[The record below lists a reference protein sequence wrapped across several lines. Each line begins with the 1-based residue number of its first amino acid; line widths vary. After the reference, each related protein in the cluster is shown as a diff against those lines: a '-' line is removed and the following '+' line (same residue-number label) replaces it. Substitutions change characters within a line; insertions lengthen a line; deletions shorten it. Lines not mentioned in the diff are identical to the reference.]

1 MSINRSSRALRLFLQ
16 FLVQDNICFKMGWFG
31 RVCSSCF
38 ATKPLPICCAAHVK
52 ESTSTRFLYC
62 CILTV
67 VSVLS
72 VIFHTGGLAHSTAT
86 QVLGDMMLE
95 FCSHFQ
101 TREHCVR
108 FVGYLAVYRFCIP
121 LSIFHFILMLCTI
134 QNSNSQSWSGK
145 IHNGFW
151 FWKCAFIIGLW
162 VMSIFFPSL
171 DKATTAWMLMAVL
184 GGIAFIYLQN
194 VFFID
199 YAYEFNGIWF
209 RRSKQKPVFRILIFT
224 LTATLYLGTFVA
236 YFVLWAL
243 WGYLNSCVLN
253 AMIVYVNV
261 CLTALLLLLSF
272 AQPRIRSQ
280 SLYLPGAVT
289 AAFAAYL
296 TWSAVMSQPKSVV
309 RGVPVE
315 KQAIQFFN
323 LRLHSNRSASHKLA
337 MNRTGL
343 LMDNVCLPAILHGP
357 SALDH
362 ISDLFAALGI
372 ILVVGGSIYSS
383 MRATLQAKRLGI
395 KTRRQ
400 KMKTIIQ
407 KMLAELK
414 EEENQQREAMG
425 RSANPA
431 STSPTLPPPSSQS
444 CACFGTERRKKR
456 RRMVLEMLKEIVD
469 STSPSEHESISSET
483 VPPVK
488 NPNESLRRRLLKK
501 RLGLA
506 SPSSAPQLIPS
517 PPAEVEMLAMGE
529 ISPAPTSKTLP
540 RVSVNV
546 ECLVGVSTLPHRSSA
561 SSSNGRC
568 AISNL
573 GKERPS
579 STYGTVNFPL
589 AQDLKDFIS
598 INDVRLEKARFVTQ
612 YLAGDEGRH
621 LLHENKEMAE
631 SVVSLAE
638 VLLPQR
644 SPKDRFTIYNEA
656 ILTVYSYAWFHFTF
670 CLATLFMMAQ
680 LTNWYNPELSSLQA
694 VMESWANMW
703 MKLFS
708 AFLALLLYLW
718 TLCFMRFCFSRSLI
732 QTPLN
737 PATHWVAKEPEN
749 NPSQNGNK
757 KYLPSRV

>member
-1 MSINRSSRALRLFLQ
+1 
-16 FLVQDNICFKMGWFG
+16 MGWFG

-38 ATKPLPICCAAHVK
+38 ATKPLPICCAPHVK

-134 QNSNSQSWSGK
+134 QNSSSQSWRGK

-209 RRSKQKPVFRILIFT
+209 RRSKQKPLFRILIFT

-323 LRLHSNRSASHKLA
+323 LRLHSNLSASHKLA

-372 ILVVGGSIYSS
+372 ILVVAGYY
-383 MRATLQAKRLGI
+383 TLGPLESHRI
-395 KTRRQ
+395 H
-400 KMKTIIQ
+400 
-407 KMLAELK
+407 
-414 EEENQQREAMG
+414 G
-425 RSANPA
+425 RHWIGWN
-431 STSPTLPPPSSQS
+431 
-444 CACFGTERRKKR
+444 K
-456 RRMVLEMLKEIVD
+456 
-469 STSPSEHESISSET
+469 
-483 VPPVK
+483 
-488 NPNESLRRRLLKK
+488 
-501 RLGLA
+501 
-506 SPSSAPQLIPS
+506 QLIRHLVHGNTHRQLEGRPETKGFGALATFARLNMFRYGKFIRVPVPRRGVNHVDECHPQVVGRRSRRS
-517 PPAEVEMLAMGE
+517 PP
-529 ISPAPTSKTLP
+529 I
-540 RVSVNV
+540 
-546 ECLVGVSTLPHRSSA
+546 
-561 SSSNGRC
+561 
-568 AISNL
+568 
-573 GKERPS
+573 
-579 STYGTVNFPL
+579 
-589 AQDLKDFIS
+589 KD
-598 INDVRLEKARFVTQ
+598 
-612 YLAGDEGRH
+612 
-621 LLHENKEMAE
+621 
-631 SVVSLAE
+631 
-638 VLLPQR
+638 
-644 SPKDRFTIYNEA
+644 
-656 ILTVYSYAWFHFTF
+656 
-670 CLATLFMMAQ
+670 
-680 LTNWYNPELSSLQA
+680 
-694 VMESWANMW
+694 
-703 MKLFS
+703 
-708 AFLALLLYLW
+708 
-718 TLCFMRFCFSRSLI
+718 I
-732 QTPLN
+732 QC
-737 PATHWVAKEPEN
+737 VA
-749 NPSQNGNK
+749 
-757 KYLPSRV
+757 

>member
-1 MSINRSSRALRLFLQ
+1 M
-16 FLVQDNICFKMGWFG
+16 
-31 RVCSSCF
+31 
-38 ATKPLPICCAAHVK
+38 
-52 ESTSTRFLYC
+52 
-62 CILTV
+62 
-67 VSVLS
+67 
-72 VIFHTGGLAHSTAT
+72 
-86 QVLGDMMLE
+86 
-95 FCSHFQ
+95 
-101 TREHCVR
+101 REIR
-108 FVGYLAVYRFCIP
+108 
-121 LSIFHFILMLCTI
+121 M
-134 QNSNSQSWSGK
+134 
-145 IHNGFW
+145 
-151 FWKCAFIIGLW
+151 
-162 VMSIFFPSL
+162 
-171 DKATTAWMLMAVL
+171 
-184 GGIAFIYLQN
+184 
-194 VFFID
+194 
-199 YAYEFNGIWF
+199 
-209 RRSKQKPVFRILIFT
+209 
-224 LTATLYLGTFVA
+224 
-236 YFVLWAL
+236 
-243 WGYLNSCVLN
+243 
-253 AMIVYVNV
+253 
-261 CLTALLLLLSF
+261 LSF
-272 AQPRIRSQ
+272 HLHFSRVAV
-280 SLYLPGAVT
+280 SL
-289 AAFAAYL
+289 
-296 TWSAVMSQPKSVV
+296 
-309 RGVPVE
+309 
-315 KQAIQFFN
+315 
-323 LRLHSNRSASHKLA
+323 
-337 MNRTGL
+337 
-343 LMDNVCLPAILHGP
+343 
-357 SALDH
+357 ALDA
-362 ISDLFAALGI
+362 D
-372 ILVVGGSIYSS
+372 
-383 MRATLQAKRLGI
+383 
-395 KTRRQ
+395 
-400 KMKTIIQ
+400 KTIIQ
-407 KMLAELK
+407 KMLAEVK

-425 RSANPA
+425 RSANAA

-444 CACFGTERRKKR
+444 CACFGTERRNKR

-501 RLGLA
+501 RLGLT

-517 PPAEVEMLAMGE
+517 PPGEVEMLAMGE

-561 SSSNGRC
+561 SSNGRRV
-568 AISNL
+568 ISNL

-579 STYGTVNFPL
+579 SAYGTVNFPL
-589 AQDLKDFIS
+589 AQDLKDFMS
-598 INDVRLEKARFVTQ
+598 IDDVRLEKARFVTQ

-680 LTNWYNPELSSLQA
+680 LTNWYNPEISSLQA

-749 NPSQNGNK
+749 NPSQNKNK
-757 KYLPSRV
+757 KSSPSRV